1 MRRPAGLQ
9 EVFQHV
15 VEFFVVVDEW
25 GVAVA
30 FEFFEA
36 ELVV

>member
-1 MRRPAGLQ
+1 
-9 EVFQHV
+9 V
-15 VEFFVVVDEW
+15 VEFFVVVNEW

-36 ELVV
+36 EFVA